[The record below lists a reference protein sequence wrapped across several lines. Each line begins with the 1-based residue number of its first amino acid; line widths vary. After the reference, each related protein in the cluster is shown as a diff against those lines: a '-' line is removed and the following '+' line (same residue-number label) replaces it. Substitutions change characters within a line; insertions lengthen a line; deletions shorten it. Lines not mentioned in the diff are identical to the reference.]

1 MTSTS
6 LPLYAVCAPGLE
18 PFTAAELRALGL
30 LPAGQAAGDSLS
42 GGEGGIEFNTDLE
55 GLFRANLQLRTASR
69 VLLRLGTFHAVSF
82 VELRKKAAALPWE
95 QYLRPGQAV
104 ALRVT
109 CRKSRLYH
117 SDAVAERVAGAI
129 GDRLRTPPDVRKL
142 DENAPGDPPQLIV
155 VRFLNDK
162 CTVSLDTSGA
172 LLHRRGYRQALAKA
186 PLRETLAAGM
196 LLAAGWDGSA
206 PLIDPF
212 CGSGTIPIE
221 AALLACKIPPGYKR
235 RFAFQRW
242 PGHPSA
248 LWQSVWNSAHGQI
261 TGGCPPILASD
272 RDAGAVQMAGENA
285 QRAGI
290 ADHIT
295 FTRQAVSA
303 ALPTEQ
309 PGWIITNPPYGVRV
323 TGGKDLRDLYAQFGN
338 ILRAQFSGWRV
349 ALLCSEDRLV
359 AQMQIA
365 FRHSLGLINGGLP
378 VTLYI
383 GKVD

>member
-1 MTSTS
+1 MTTAS
-6 LPLYAVCAPGLE
+6 LPLFAVCAPGLE
-18 PFTAAELRALGL
+18 AVTTAELRGLGISPL
-30 LPAGQAAGDSLS
+30 GPSTGDSPS
-42 GGEGGIEFNTDLE
+42 GGEGGIEFNADME
-55 GLFRANLQLRTASR
+55 SLFRANLQLRTASR
-69 VLLRLGTFHAVSF
+69 ILLRLGTFHAVSF
-82 VELRKKAAALPWE
+82 VELRKRAASLPWE

-155 VRFLNDK
+155 VRFLNDE
-162 CTVSLDTSGA
+162 CTLSLDTSGA

-186 PLRETLAAGM
+186 PLRETLAAGL
-196 LLAAGWDGSA
+196 LLAAGWDGTT

-221 AALLACKIPPGYKR
+221 AALLACKIPPGHTR

-248 LWQSVWNSAHGQI
+248 LWQSVWRSAQAHI
-261 TGGCPPILASD
+261 TTDCPPILASD

-285 QRAGI
+285 QRAGVFGR
-290 ADHIT
+290 IT

-303 ALPTEQ
+303 AQPTEV

-323 TGGKDLRDLYAQFGN
+323 SGGKDLRDLYAQFGN
-338 ILRAQFSGWRV
+338 VLRSQFSGWRV
-349 ALLCSEDRLV
+349 ALLCSEDRLA
-359 AQMQIA
+359 AQMQIP
-365 FRHSLGLINGGLP
+365 FERSLGLVNGGLP
-378 VTLYI
+378 VKLVI
-383 GKVD
+383 GQVD